1 MRKKNLSAFLVFI
14 VFSYSNSFA
23 EVEVKNYFEA
33 SNHLYGFFPDEN
45 INLSEENLKTE
56 FVGYSFFENILSGY
70 SKNYKVITLI
80 DKFREPLNVVTR
92 NISILL
98 DGKRMS
104 YVILKPSL
112 IKNTTYFFKDL
123 KDYQVITK
131 NYFNKRVKSYKYTNL
146 EVYEKKHNGYI
157 ERIFI
162 AKRDVQGITS
172 NFGYSMDY
180 ILGETFYPEE
190 LDREFTPEII
200 RSLNIAMY
208 RINLE
213 TKRIK
218 QEIKLKEYLKKVSN
232 WAGNPN
238 EGYKQPKRDKNNKII
253 EEPENDESYLKE
265 LEPSEEFLKNESQ
278 YDSLED

>member
-1 MRKKNLSAFLVFI
+1 MIKKNIVISSLVFI
-14 VFSYSNSFA
+14 FSFSFNSFA
-23 EVEVKNYFEA
+23 DSQIKNYFNL
-33 SNHLYGFFPDEN
+33 SIYSKSFPDEN

-92 NISILL
+92 DISIML
-98 DGKRMS
+98 DNKRIS

-112 IKNTTYFFKDL
+112 IEKNTTYFTEINTYKL
-123 KDYQVITK
+123 NNR
-131 NYFNKRVKSYKYTNL
+131 NYFNKSIKDYKYTKL
-146 EVYEKKHNGYI
+146 EVYEKKHDGYI

-172 NFGYSMDY
+172 NFWYSMDY

-265 LEPSEEFLKNESQ
+265 LEPSAEFLKNESQ

>member
-1 MRKKNLSAFLVFI
+1 MRKKNIVVSSLVLI
-14 VFSYSNSFA
+14 FSFSFNSFA
-23 EVEVKNYFEA
+23 DSQIKNYFNL
-33 SNHLYGFFPDEN
+33 STYSKSFPDEN

-92 NISILL
+92 DISIML
-98 DGKRMS
+98 DNKRIS

-112 IKNTTYFFKDL
+112 IEKNTTYFTEINRYKL
-123 KDYQVITK
+123 NNR
-131 NYFNKRVKSYKYTNL
+131 NYFNKSIKDYKYTKL
-146 EVYEKKHNGYI
+146 EVYEKKHDGYI

-162 AKRDVQGITS
+162 ANRGLTLSIYNNTMES
-172 NFGYSMDY
+172 Y

-238 EGYKQPKRDKNNKII
+238 EGYKQPKRDKTNKII